1 MIYEIKFTSRFK
13 KDYKRMVKQNK
24 NIDIL
29 HQTIEM
35 MAKGKELTEKYKD
48 HELSGN
54 FKGKRECHLQP
65 DWLLMYQY
73 NKNELVLLL
82 IRTGSHSEILDM

>member
-1 MIYEIKFTSRFK
+1 M
-13 KDYKRMVKQNK
+13 
-24 NIDIL
+24 L
-29 HQTIEM
+29 
-35 MAKGKELTEKYKD
+35 AKGQELPEQYKD

>member
-35 MAKGKELTEKYKD
+35 LAKGQELPEQYKD

-54 FKGKRECHLQP
+54 IKGKRECHLQP

>member
-35 MAKGKELTEKYKD
+35 LAKGQELPEQYKD